1 MGDTAVVLAVD
12 SASTTACLRS
22 LGRQGVHTIA
32 ASEDETVPAFASRYA
47 DETVVTPAP
56 AEDLVGY
63 AESVLALARR
73 PGVEAILPMR
83 EEDVYVLSN
92 HRSAF
97 DPHVCTL
104 WPPFETLE
112 RTHDRVRLVEAA
124 RDAEVSV
131 PETQLLSEVDDWD
144 RRLIVKGRYAVLAP
158 AYVGGLSGQAI
169 GVASPRY
176 LEFGVEPDREELVR
190 EFGHVPIAQEYVPG
204 DEHSLWALYD
214 QGEPVLTCQMHQ
226 HRAWKYPGG
235 TSTFRETVADPD
247 LEAAG
252 RAVLDELD
260 WHGFASVQFMR
271 DERTGEFRLMEVNPR
286 VWASVPCAVRAGADF
301 PYVYWRLATGE
312 GDVSSDGAQ
321 LGAGYETG
329 FATHR
334 LRGEAVYLYSVLA
347 REYAYVDPPPFQSAL
362 WDVLAALYRQ
372 PHFDYLTLDDP
383 GPFVRDIQ
391 NTVPAGEAVDALSGR
406 LRRAG
411 SST

>member
-22 LGRQGVHTIA
+22 LGCQGVHTIA
-32 ASEDETVPAFASRYA
+32 ASEDETVPGFASRYA

-56 AEDLVGY
+56 AEDLAGY
-63 AESVLALARR
+63 ADSVLALARR
-73 PGVEAILPMR
+73 PGVEAILPTR
-83 EEDVYVLSN
+83 EEDVYVLSK

-97 DPHVCTL
+97 EPHVTTL

-112 RTHDRVRLVEAA
+112 RAHDRVRLVEAA
-124 RDAEVSV
+124 RSVGVSV

-144 RRLIVKGRYAVLAP
+144 QNLIVKGRYAVLAP
-158 AYVGGLSGQAI
+158 AYVDGLSGQAHD
-169 GVASPRY
+169 VASPRY
-176 LEFGVEPDREELVR
+176 LEPGIEPDREALVR
-190 EFGHVPIAQEYVPG
+190 EFGHVPIVQEYVPG

-214 QGEPVLTCQMHQ
+214 RGEPVLTCQMHQ

-235 TSTFRETVADPD
+235 TSTYRETVADPD

-271 DERTGEFRLMEVNPR
+271 DEQTGEFRLMEVNPR

-301 PYVYWRLATGE
+301 PRAYWQLAN
-312 GDVSSDGAQ
+312 
-321 LGAGYETG
+321 GAGGRVDGEYETG

-347 REYAYVDPPPFQSAL
+347 HEHAYVDPPPFGSSL
-362 WDVLAALYRQ
+362 REVLASLSTQ

-383 GPFVRDIQ
+383 GPFVRDVW
-391 NTVPAGEAVDALSGR
+391 NTVPVGAAVDALSGR
-406 LRRAG
+406 LRWGG
-411 SST
+411 SSA